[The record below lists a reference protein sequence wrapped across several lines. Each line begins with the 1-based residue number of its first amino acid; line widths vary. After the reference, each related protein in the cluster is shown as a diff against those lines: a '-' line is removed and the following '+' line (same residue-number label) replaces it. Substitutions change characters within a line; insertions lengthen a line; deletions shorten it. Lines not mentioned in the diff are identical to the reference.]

1 MDSLISGILSFV
13 NICSLMVGFHIIKI
27 YFNREAEEMQKYRTM
42 TGLEIK
48 LLNKKIEGLDGGD
61 NHC

>member
-1 MDSLISGILSFV
+1 
-13 NICSLMVGFHIIKI
+13 MVGFHIIKI